1 MRSRKTLTPILAGL
15 LGLLVTAAPA
25 AHGQDTVTPVD
36 LGLLR
41 DSELSVVQ
49 KRLYSMEKRSELGVH
64 VGLMP
69 FDAYTVA
76 PFARG
81 SFTLHR
87 TESFGLEVAAGAG
100 YGFKNSAYRELEGPA
115 YGIAAEAYR
124 YLGQVGV
131 GIEYSPAYA
140 KLNWRGKRVYHH
152 NFYVLGGAGL
162 TVEQSVLPA
171 ADLAMGPGG
180 SLGVGLRVFHG
191 KAGSI
196 RLELRDDIFVQSRA
210 QTATTALKQNV
221 SLSVGL
227 SRFGKER

>member
-1 MRSRKTLTPILAGL
+1 MRSRTITAPLLAGL
-15 LGLLVTAAPA
+15 LTLHTSVAF
-25 AHGQDTVTPVD
+25 GQDTVEPID

-49 KRLYSMEKRSELGVH
+49 KRLYPMEKRSELGVH
-64 VGLMP
+64 LGLMP

-87 TESFGLEVAAGAG
+87 TESFGIELNAAGG
-100 YGFKNSAYRELEGPA
+100 YGFKNAAYRELEGPA

-124 YLGQVGV
+124 FLGSAGVGV
-131 GIEYSPAYA
+131 EYSPAYA
-140 KLNWRGKRVYHH
+140 KLNWRGKKVYHH
-152 NFYVLGGAGL
+152 NFYFLGGAGL

-171 ADLAMGPGG
+171 KDMAFGPGG
-180 SLGVGLRVFHG
+180 SLGMGLRVFRG
-191 KAGSI
+191 EAGSI
-196 RLELRDDIFVQSRA
+196 RIELRDDIFVQSRV
-210 QTATTALKQNV
+210 QTSTTAVKQNV

>member
-1 MRSRKTLTPILAGL
+1 MRSRKTLMPLLAGLAGL
-15 LGLLVTAAPA
+15 LVSAA

-87 TESFGLEVAAGAG
+87 SESLGFELTAAGG

-124 YLGQVGV
+124 YLGQAGVGV
-131 GIEYSPAYA
+131 EWSPAYA
-140 KLNWRGKRVYHH
+140 KLNWRGKKVYHH
-152 NFYVLGGAGL
+152 NFYFLGGAGL

-171 ADLAMGPGG
+171 KDLAFGPGG
-180 SLGVGLRVFHG
+180 SVGMGLRVFRG

-210 QTATTALKQNV
+210 QTSTTAVKQNV
-221 SLSVGL
+221 SLSLGL

>member
-1 MRSRKTLTPILAGL
+1 MRSRKTLMPLLAGL
-15 LGLLVTAAPA
+15 LGLHVSAAA
-25 AHGQDTVTPVD
+25 YGQDTVTPVD

-87 TESFGLEVAAGAG
+87 SESFGLELNAGAG

-124 YLGQVGV
+124 YLGQAGVGV
-131 GIEYSPAYA
+131 EWCPAYA
-140 KLNWRGKRVYHH
+140 KLNWRGKKVYHH

-171 ADLAMGPGG
+171 KDMAFGPGG
-180 SLGVGLRVFHG
+180 SVGVGLRVFRG
-191 KAGSI
+191 KAGSM
-196 RLELRDDIFVQSRA
+196 RFELRDDIFIQSRA
-210 QTATTALKQNV
+210 QTATAALKQNV
-221 SLSVGL
+221 SLSIGL

>member
-1 MRSRKTLTPILAGL
+1 MRSRKTLMPLLAGL
-15 LGLLVTAAPA
+15 LCTHISASSAFA
-25 AHGQDTVTPVD
+25 QDTVEPVD

-64 VGLMP
+64 LGLMP

-81 SFTLHR
+81 TFTMHR
-87 TESFGLEVAAGAG
+87 SESLGIELNAAGG
-100 YGFKNSAYRELEGPA
+100 YGFKNMAYRELEGPA

-124 YLGQVGV
+124 FLGQAGAAV
-131 GIEYSPAYA
+131 EWCPAYA
-140 KLNWRGKRVYHH
+140 KLNWRGKKVYHH

-162 TVEQSVLPA
+162 TVEQSVIPEHPMAL
-171 ADLAMGPGG
+171 GGGG
-180 SLGVGLRVFHG
+180 SFGVGLRVFRG
-191 KAGSI
+191 KAGSM
-196 RLELRDDIFVQSRA
+196 RFELRDDIFVQSRS
-210 QTATTALKQNV
+210 QTSTTALKQNV

>member
-1 MRSRKTLTPILAGL
+1 MRSRKTLMPLLAGL
-15 LGLLVTAAPA
+15 LGLHVSAVAY
-25 AHGQDTVTPVD
+25 GQDTVEPVD

-41 DSELSVVQ
+41 DSEISVVQ
-49 KRLYSMEKRSELGVH
+49 KRLYSMEERTELGVH
-64 VGLMP
+64 VGIMP

-87 TESFGLEVAAGAG
+87 SESLGFELNAAGG

-124 YLGQVGV
+124 FLGQAGVGV
-131 GIEYSPAYA
+131 EWTPAYA
-140 KLNWRGKRVYHH
+140 KLNWRGKKVYHH

-171 ADLAMGPGG
+171 GDIALGPGG
-180 SLGVGLRVFHG
+180 SFGVGLRVFRG
-191 KAGSI
+191 
-196 RLELRDDIFVQSRA
+196 
-210 QTATTALKQNV
+210 
-221 SLSVGL
+221 
-227 SRFGKER
+227 